1 MNPNVN
7 VNVNVLVP
15 VRDLSAGWG
24 GRLTFTFTPTFSF
37 ARADVIAR
45 VLEQAVGS
53 WLTGWRVLFRC
64 RPSLLSGQPV
74 FLLESASPGYRG
86 GALASADSGRLG
98 T

>member
-1 MNPNVN
+1 MNPNVNPNVN

-15 VRDLSAGWG
+15 LRDLSVGWG
-24 GRLTFTFTPTFSF
+24 GRLTFTLTFGF

-53 WLTGWRVLFRC
+53 WLTGWLVLFRC

-86 GALASADSGRLG
+86 GALASLQG
-98 T
+98 